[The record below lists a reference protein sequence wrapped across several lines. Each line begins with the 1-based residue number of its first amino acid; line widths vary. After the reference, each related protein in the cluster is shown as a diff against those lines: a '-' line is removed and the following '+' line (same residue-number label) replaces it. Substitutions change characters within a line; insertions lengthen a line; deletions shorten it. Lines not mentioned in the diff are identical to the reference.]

1 MIYTV
6 TFNPAIDYVVH
17 IPDFKP
23 GSIRRSTQ
31 ESLQFGGKGVNV
43 SIVLGRLGVE
53 NAALGFVAGFTG
65 RALEEGLTAEGV
77 RTDFI
82 RLHEGFTRINV
93 KIKTGTESEI
103 NGQGPVI
110 DPDDLEM
117 LLFQLGRLKKGDV
130 LVLAGSVPAGV
141 PKDVYR
147 RILSQLEGKGVD
159 AVVDAERDLLLEALA
174 YRPFLIKPNH
184 RELGDM
190 VGIGAAPS
198 TGKTAFALQWAAR
211 LSQKYRVG
219 FYSLET
225 NAAKAAD
232 RLVAQLSGT
241 PLGDIKQRRFT
252 EEQWARIGDATS
264 IFAQGKF
271 EHIPASSMS
280 AMDIVSTA
288 LSRRHQVVIVD
299 YIQLIGRHDGK
310 THARFDIVTNTSLT
324 LHQAAQTHG
333 ILVVALSQLSRPEKK
348 DGKPLR
354 PDMHSFR
361 ESGQIEQDLD
371 VAMLLYLSDPD
382 DYTGSRICKIG
393 KNKEGRKGEVELDFD
408 GTIQRFTLAKPNTA
422 AQLAVEGKKAQ
433 QWNRQT
439 GQYQQ
444 QTFVPETGEDKA
456 LPF

>member
-190 VGIGAAPS
+190 VGQILRTEGELMDAARELQGKGARNVLVSMAGEGALLLDETGRFHRSAAPKGQVRNS
-198 TGKTAFALQWAAR
+198 VGAGDAMVAGFLAGWQRTGKYDEALRLAVATGSATAFSEELARRGEAEALLPQV
-211 LSQKYRVG
+211 KV
-219 FYSLET
+219 
-225 NAAKAAD
+225 AD
-232 RLVAQLSGT
+232 
-241 PLGDIKQRRFT
+241 
-252 EEQWARIGDATS
+252 
-264 IFAQGKF
+264 
-271 EHIPASSMS
+271 M
-280 AMDIVSTA
+280 
-288 LSRRHQVVIVD
+288 
-299 YIQLIGRHDGK
+299 
-310 THARFDIVTNTSLT
+310 
-324 LHQAAQTHG
+324 
-333 ILVVALSQLSRPEKK
+333 
-348 DGKPLR
+348 
-354 PDMHSFR
+354 
-361 ESGQIEQDLD
+361 
-371 VAMLLYLSDPD
+371 
-382 DYTGSRICKIG
+382 
-393 KNKEGRKGEVELDFD
+393 EV
-408 GTIQRFTLAKPNTA
+408 
-422 AQLAVEGKKAQ
+422 
-433 QWNRQT
+433 
-439 GQYQQ
+439 
-444 QTFVPETGEDKA
+444 
-456 LPF
+456 

>member
-1 MIYTV
+1 MLDKQLEARLQDAQVSIIGSMLIDDRCIGDVLANISVEDFPNGVYRSIFETV
-6 TFNPAIDYVVH
+6 RLLFTGGRPVDPVIVLDAM
-17 IPDFKP
+17 
-23 GSIRRSTQ
+23 Q
-31 ESLQFGGKGVNV
+31 GGKQLQSCIMQCMEVTPTAANV
-43 SIVLGRLGVE
+43 LEYCRILRELSRVSRLQEIGLALTSI
-53 NAALGFVAGFTG
+53 AS
-65 RALEEGLTAEGV
+65 LEEGEKLVAQANGLLV
-77 RTDFI
+77 DRSGLKIMDAQALMLDF
-82 RLHEGFTRINV
+82 
-93 KIKTGTESEI
+93 
-103 NGQGPVI
+103 
-110 DPDDLEM
+110 
-117 LLFQLGRLKKGDV
+117 
-130 LVLAGSVPAGV
+130 
-141 PKDVYR
+141 YR
-147 RILSQLEGKGVD
+147 RMHD
-159 AVVDAERDLLLEALA
+159 ER
-174 YRPFLIKPNH
+174 KPEYI
-184 RELGDM
+184 RTGFGPIDEKTYLELGDM

-252 EEQWARIGDATS
+252 DEQWARIGDASS

-271 EHIPASSMS
+271 EHIQASSMS
-280 AMDIVSTA
+280 ATDIVSTA
-288 LSRRHQVVIVD
+288 LSKRHQVVIVD
-299 YIQLIGRHDGK
+299 YIQLVGSSDREKHSSLEV
-310 THARFDIVTNTSLT
+310 VTNTSMV

-348 DGKPLR
+348 DGKPLK

-408 GTIQRFTLAKPNTA
+408 GAIQRFTLAKSNTA
-422 AQLAVEGKKAQ
+422 AQLAAEGKKAQ
-433 QWNRQT
+433 QRNRQES
-439 GQYQQ
+439 QYQQ

>member
-1 MIYTV
+1 MLDKQLEARLQDAQVSIIGSML
-6 TFNPAIDYVVH
+6 IDDRCIGDV
-17 IPDFKP
+17 
-23 GSIRRSTQ
+23 
-31 ESLQFGGKGVNV
+31 LANV
-43 SIVLGRLGVE
+43 SLDDFPSGVYRSIFDTMRLLFTSGRPVDPVLVLDAMQGGDQLRNCIRQCMDLTPTAANVLEYCKVLRELSRVVRLQEIGLSLTSI
-53 NAALGFVAGFTG
+53 AS
-65 RALEEGLTAEGV
+65 LEEGEKLVAQANGLLV
-77 RTDFI
+77 DRSGLKIMDAQALMLDF
-82 RLHEGFTRINV
+82 
-93 KIKTGTESEI
+93 
-103 NGQGPVI
+103 
-110 DPDDLEM
+110 
-117 LLFQLGRLKKGDV
+117 
-130 LVLAGSVPAGV
+130 
-141 PKDVYR
+141 YR
-147 RILSQLEGKGVD
+147 RMHD
-159 AVVDAERDLLLEALA
+159 ER
-174 YRPFLIKPNH
+174 KPEYI
-184 RELGDM
+184 RTGFGPIDEKIYLELGDM

-211 LSQKYRVG
+211 LSKKYRVG

-225 NAAKAAD
+225 SAAKAAD

-252 EEQWARIGDATS
+252 DEQWSKIGDATS

-271 EHIPASSMS
+271 EHVPASSMS

-288 LSRRHQVVIVD
+288 LSKRHQVIFVD
-299 YIQLIGRHDGK
+299 YIQLIGSHDGK

-333 ILVVALSQLSRPEKK
+333 ILVVALSQLTRPEKK

-433 QWNRQT
+433 QRNRQT